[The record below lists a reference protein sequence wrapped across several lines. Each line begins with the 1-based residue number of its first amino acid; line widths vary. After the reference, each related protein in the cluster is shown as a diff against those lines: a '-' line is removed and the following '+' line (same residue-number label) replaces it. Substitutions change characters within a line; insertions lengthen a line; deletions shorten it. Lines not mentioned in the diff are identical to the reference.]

1 MSTGEKEPSHTAILN
16 KARCRGYLMV
26 RYTTYRGVTS
36 EGAREGQGI
45 KMLSCNIKDINNN
58 RNHKGHW
65 EHNM

>member
-1 MSTGEKEPSHTAILN
+1 MCTGEKEPSHKAMLY

-26 RYTTYRGVTS
+26 RYTTDRGVTS

-58 RNHKGHW
+58 RNHRSHL